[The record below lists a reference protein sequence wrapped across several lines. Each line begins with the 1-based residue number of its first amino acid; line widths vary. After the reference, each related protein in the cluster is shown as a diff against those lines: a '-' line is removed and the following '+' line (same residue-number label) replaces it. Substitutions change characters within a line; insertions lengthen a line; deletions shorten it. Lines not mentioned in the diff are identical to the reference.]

1 MREEN
6 LYFIAII
13 PTKEICDEIVAL
25 QLDFARHFESKAA
38 LKVIP
43 HITLKAPF
51 KLPVSRH
58 SGLQLWFR
66 KLFINSG
73 PFQVE
78 LKNFDRFYNKYRPVI
93 YVRAVINVALYSIQ
107 KEIIRSF
114 RISYPELN
122 IIDLELEFKPH
133 ITVAY
138 KDLKPDKF
146 LEAWDVYK
154 TKVFDAIFDVNGFH
168 LLQHDGKMWNVV
180 ETYHIKSI
188 APPVEP

>member
-1 MREEN
+1 MRDEN
-6 LYFIAII
+6 LYFIAIV
-13 PTKEICDEIVAL
+13 PAKEICDEIVAL

-58 SGLQLWFR
+58 LGLQQWFR
-66 KLFINSG
+66 KLFINSD

-78 LKNFDRFYNKYRPVI
+78 LKNFDRFYNKYKPVI
-93 YVRAVINVALYSIQ
+93 YVRPVINVALYSLQ

-122 IIDLELEFKPH
+122 IMNLELKFKPH

-138 KDLKPDKF
+138 KDLRPNKF
-146 LEAWDVYK
+146 LEAWNIYK
-154 TKVFDAIFDVNGFH
+154 TKVFDAVLDVSSFH
-168 LLQHDGKMWNVV
+168 LLQHDGEMWDVI
-180 ETYHIKSI
+180 ETYHIKPT
-188 APPVEP
+188 AQPVEP